1 MFVAVEMSIKVHA
14 FLAEGNNFLRDRN
27 AGAEAGAG
35 LRGSGGGGGVGA
47 RGTGGEGA
55 QKAPISTFS
64 PVIILLTASTTWSDC
79 TMVLASSS

>member
-35 LRGSGGGGGVGA
+35 LRGGGGVGA

>member
-1 MFVAVEMSIKVHA
+1 MFVAVEMSIKVHV
-14 FLAEGNNFLRDRN
+14 FLAEGNNFLQDRN

-35 LRGSGGGGGVGA
+35 LRGGGGVGA

>member
-35 LRGSGGGGGVGA
+35 LRGGGGVVA

>member
-1 MFVAVEMSIKVHA
+1 MVVAVEMSIKVHV
-14 FLAEGNNFLRDRN
+14 FLAEGNNFLQDRN

-35 LRGSGGGGGVGA
+35 LGGGRDEGVGA
-47 RGTGGEGA
+47 RRTGGEGA

-64 PVIILLTASTTWSDC
+64 PVIILLTASTTWSDW